1 MGRLAATAV
10 AAAQDLELVAL
21 FGPGGESA
29 HGLEITNDPTALSE
43 ADVVVEF
50 TNPDVVMDNLAAWR
64 DMGLHTVVGTSGF
77 DAARLATVEAEW
89 GSGPPNC
96 IIAPNF
102 SIGAVLLMHFA
113 ERAAA
118 HMPVAEIVEL
128 HHEDKP
134 DAPSGTAL
142 ATAQR
147 MADARK
153 GRGTAFQSK
162 ELVAGARGADVDG
175 IPVHSIRLP
184 GIIASQEVVLG
195 VDGETL
201 SMRHDTFDR
210 ESFMPGVLLAV
221 RAIADRPGVTFG
233 LESLLGI

>member
-1 MGRLAATAV
+1 MGRLAAAAV
-10 AAAQDLELVAL
+10 AAADDLELVAL
-21 FGPGGESA
+21 FGPNAESA
-29 HGLEITNDPTALSE
+29 QGLEISNDRAALSD
-43 ADVVVEF
+43 AQVVVEF
-50 TNPDVVMDNLAAWR
+50 TNPDVVMENLSAWR
-64 DMGLHTVVGTSGF
+64 DMGMHAVVGTSGF
-77 DAARLATVEAEW
+77 DAARLAQVEADW
-89 GSGPPNC
+89 GNGPPNC

-113 ERAAA
+113 EKAST
-118 HMPVAEIVEL
+118 HLPVAEIVEL

-147 MADARK
+147 MAAARQ
-153 GRGTAFQSK
+153 GRGTRFESK
-162 ELVAGARGADVDG
+162 ELVPGARGADVDG

-184 GIIASQEVVLG
+184 GVIASQEVILG
-195 VDGETL
+195 AEGETL

-221 RAIADRPGVTFG
+221 RAVADRPGVTFG